1 MKIGLFFGSFN
12 PIHHGHLMVASFIAN
27 HTDIQQVWLVVS
39 PQNPHKTQSSLLNE
53 YDRLHLAQLAIED
66 DAQIKV
72 SDIEFKLPKPSYTID
87 TLTYLQEKY
96 PQHQFYVIMGSDS
109 FQNLPK
115 WKNFEALIKNYQ
127 FIVYRRPGFEIIED
141 YGADMQYL
149 EAPML
154 ELSATLIRNNC
165 KDGITIRYL
174 VPEDVRLE
182 IERNNYFKE
191 EGARANDKKKK
202 SWTSP
207 RTIPSIS
214 FYIRVR

>member
-27 HTDIQQVWLVVS
+27 HTDLQQVWLVVS

-109 FQNLPK
+109 FQNLPN
-115 WKNFEALIKNYQ
+115 WKNFEALVKNYQ
-127 FIVYRRPGFEIIED
+127 FIVYRRPGFDITEK
-141 YGADMQYL
+141 YGADVIYL

-191 EGARANDKKKK
+191 EVVKTTDGKDK
-202 SWTSP
+202 T
-207 RTIPSIS
+207 
-214 FYIRVR
+214 

>member
-27 HTDIQQVWLVVS
+27 HTDLQQVWLVVS

-87 TLTYLQEKY
+87 TLTYLEEKY
-96 PQHQFYVIMGSDS
+96 PQHNFFVIMGSDS

-115 WKNFEALIKNYQ
+115 WKNFEALVKNYQ
-127 FIVYRRPGFEIIED
+127 FIVYRRPGFDITEK
-141 YGADMQYL
+141 YGADVTYL

-191 EGARANDKKKK
+191 GVVKTTDD
-202 SWTSP
+202 
-207 RTIPSIS
+207 
-214 FYIRVR
+214 

>member
-27 HTDIQQVWLVVS
+27 HTDLQQIWLVVS
-39 PQNPHKTQSSLLNE
+39 PQNPHKTQTSLLNE

-115 WKNFEALIKNYQ
+115 WKNFEALVKNYQ
-127 FIVYRRPGFEIIED
+127 FFVYRRPGFDITEK
-141 YGADMQYL
+141 YGADVTYL

-174 VPEDVRLE
+174 VPEGVRLE

-191 EGARANDKKKK
+191 EGAKAPDEKK
-202 SWTSP
+202 T
-207 RTIPSIS
+207 
-214 FYIRVR
+214 

>member
-27 HTDIQQVWLVVS
+27 HTDLQQVWLVVS
-39 PQNPHKTQSSLLNE
+39 PQNPHKTQSGLLNE

-66 DAQIKV
+66 DDQIKV

-87 TLTYLQEKY
+87 TLTYLEEKY

-115 WKNFEALIKNYQ
+115 WKNFEALVKNYQ
-127 FIVYRRPGFEIIED
+127 FIVYRRPGFEITEK
-141 YGADMQYL
+141 YGADVTYL

-182 IERNNYFKE
+182 IERNNYFKGE
-191 EGARANDKKKK
+191 SAKALDEK
-202 SWTSP
+202 
-207 RTIPSIS
+207 
-214 FYIRVR
+214 

>member
-1 MKIGLFFGSFN
+1 
-12 PIHHGHLMVASFIAN
+12 
-27 HTDIQQVWLVVS
+27 VVS

-87 TLTYLQEKY
+87 TLTYLEEKY
-96 PQHQFYVIMGSDS
+96 PQHNFFVIMGSDS

-115 WKNFEALIKNYQ
+115 WKNFEALVKNYQ
-127 FIVYRRPGFEIIED
+127 FIVYRRPGFDITEKF
-141 YGADMQYL
+141 GADVTYL

-191 EGARANDKKKK
+191 GVVKTTDDKEK
-202 SWTSP
+202 P
-207 RTIPSIS
+207 
-214 FYIRVR
+214 

>member
-27 HTDIQQVWLVVS
+27 HTDLQQIWLVVS
-39 PQNPHKTQSSLLNE
+39 PQNPHKTQTSLLNE

-96 PQHQFYVIMGSDS
+96 TQHQFHVIMGSDS

-115 WKNFEALIKNYQ
+115 WKNFEALVKNYQ
-127 FIVYRRPGFEIIED
+127 FVVYRRPGFEITEK
-141 YGADMQYL
+141 YGADVTYL

-174 VPEDVRLE
+174 VPENVRLE
-182 IERNNYFKE
+182 IERNNYFKGE
-191 EGARANDKKKK
+191 SVKALDEK
-202 SWTSP
+202 
-207 RTIPSIS
+207 
-214 FYIRVR
+214 

>member
-12 PIHHGHLMVASFIAN
+12 PIHHGHLMVASYIAN
-27 HTDIQQVWLVVS
+27 HTDLKQIWLVVS

-53 YDRLHLAQLAIED
+53 YDRLHLAQLAIEND
-66 DAQIKV
+66 DQIKV

-87 TLTYLQEKY
+87 TLTYLEEKF
-96 PQHQFYVIMGSDS
+96 PQHEFFIIMGGDS

-115 WKNFEALIKNYQ
+115 WKNFETLVKNYQ
-127 FIVYRRPGFEIIED
+127 FIVYRRPGFDITEN
-141 YGADMQYL
+141 YGANMQYL
-149 EAPML
+149 EAPMM

-182 IERNNYFKE
+182 IERCNYFKE
-191 EGARANDKKKK
+191 EGAKAPDEKKN
-202 SWTSP
+202 
-207 RTIPSIS
+207 
-214 FYIRVR
+214 Y

>member
-27 HTDIQQVWLVVS
+27 HTDLQQVWLVVS
-39 PQNPHKTQSSLLNE
+39 PQNPLKAQSSLLNE
-53 YDRLHLAQLAIED
+53 YDRLHLAQLAIEN
-66 DAQIKV
+66 DAQLKV

-115 WKNFEALIKNYQ
+115 WKNFEALVKNYQ
-127 FIVYRRPGFEIIED
+127 FIVYRRPGFEITEK
-141 YGADMQYL
+141 YGADVTYL

-174 VPEDVRLE
+174 VPENVRLE
-182 IERNNYFKE
+182 IERNNYFKGE
-191 EGARANDKKKK
+191 SAKGLDEK
-202 SWTSP
+202 
-207 RTIPSIS
+207 
-214 FYIRVR
+214 

>member
-27 HTDIQQVWLVVS
+27 HTDLQQVWLVVS

-87 TLTYLQEKY
+87 TLTYLEEKY

-115 WKNFEALIKNYQ
+115 WKNFEALVKNYQ
-127 FIVYRRPGFEIIED
+127 FIVYRRPGFEITEK
-141 YGADMQYL
+141 YGADVTYL

-182 IERNNYFKE
+182 IERNNYFKGE
-191 EGARANDKKKK
+191 SVKALDEK
-202 SWTSP
+202 
-207 RTIPSIS
+207 
-214 FYIRVR
+214 

>member
-27 HTDIQQVWLVVS
+27 HTDLQQVWLVVS
-39 PQNPHKTQSSLLNE
+39 PQNPHKTQTSLLNE

-115 WKNFEALIKNYQ
+115 WKNFEALVKNYQ
-127 FIVYRRPGFEIIED
+127 FIVYRRPGFDITED

-174 VPEDVRLE
+174 VPEQVRLE
-182 IERNNYFKE
+182 IERNNYFKGE
-191 EGARANDKKKK
+191 FLKADEKKKN
-202 SWTSP
+202 
-207 RTIPSIS
+207 
-214 FYIRVR
+214 

>member
-12 PIHHGHLMVASFIAN
+12 PIHHGHLMVASYIAN
-27 HTDIQQVWLVVS
+27 HTELQQVWLVVS
-39 PQNPHKTQSSLLNE
+39 PQNPLKAQSSLLNE
-53 YDRLHLAQLAIED
+53 YDRLHLAQLAIEND
-66 DAQIKV
+66 TQIKV

-115 WKNFEALIKNYQ
+115 WKNFEALVKNYR
-127 FIVYRRPGFEIIED
+127 FIVYRRPGFDITEK
-141 YGADMQYL
+141 YGADVTYL

-165 KDGITIRYL
+165 KEGITIRYL

-191 EGARANDKKKK
+191 ESAKAPERKK
-202 SWTSP
+202 SL
-207 RTIPSIS
+207 
-214 FYIRVR
+214 

>member
-27 HTDIQQVWLVVS
+27 HTDLQQVWLVVS

-87 TLTYLQEKY
+87 TLTYLEEKY
-96 PQHQFYVIMGSDS
+96 PQHNFFVIMGIDS

-115 WKNFEALIKNYQ
+115 WKNFEALVKNYQ
-127 FIVYRRPGFEIIED
+127 FIVYRRPGFDITEKF
-141 YGADMQYL
+141 GADVTYL

-191 EGARANDKKKK
+191 GVVKTTDDKEK
-202 SWTSP
+202 P
-207 RTIPSIS
+207 
-214 FYIRVR
+214 

>member
-27 HTDIQQVWLVVS
+27 HTDSQQVWLVVS

-87 TLTYLQEKY
+87 TLTYLEEKY
-96 PQHQFYVIMGSDS
+96 PQHNFFVIMGSDS

-115 WKNFEALIKNYQ
+115 WKNFEALVKNYQ
-127 FIVYRRPGFEIIED
+127 FIVYRRPGFDITEKF
-141 YGADMQYL
+141 GADVTYL

-191 EGARANDKKKK
+191 VVVKTTDDKEK
-202 SWTSP
+202 P
-207 RTIPSIS
+207 
-214 FYIRVR
+214 

>member
-27 HTDIQQVWLVVS
+27 HTDLQQIWLVVS
-39 PQNPHKTQSSLLNE
+39 PQNPHKTQTSLLNE

-96 PQHQFYVIMGSDS
+96 PQHQFHVIMGSDS

-115 WKNFEALIKNYQ
+115 WKNFEALVKNYQ
-127 FIVYRRPGFEIIED
+127 FIVYRRPGFDITED

-174 VPEDVRLE
+174 VPEQVRLE
-182 IERNNYFKE
+182 IERNNYFKGE
-191 EGARANDKKKK
+191 IVKADEKKKN
-202 SWTSP
+202 
-207 RTIPSIS
+207 
-214 FYIRVR
+214 